1 MAKDYMP
8 PSDFLRDL
16 IDEDVEIEAD
26 DEATIARLLTLFR
39 DADAANRDWAVF
51 LLGQSEADTKAVRAA
66 LVAALDDADDGVRA
80 EALVAL
86 AQRDGDLAR
95 PHVLEALSAESVYPT
110 LFEAAALCAHPDLIK
125 PLRGWLK
132 ATGDKEV
139 DQLVV
144 EAVAAC
150 EASAK

>member
-26 DEATIARLLTLFR
+26 DTATVKRLLSFFK
-39 DADAANRDWAVF
+39 DPDAANRDWAVF
-51 LLGQSEADTKAVRAA
+51 LLGQSEVDTKAVRDA
-66 LVAALDDADDGVRA
+66 LVQALDDEDDSVRA

-95 PHVLEALSAESVYPT
+95 PHVLEALSAEGVYPT
-110 LFEAAALCAHPDLIK
+110 VFEAAALCAHPDLIK

-139 DQLVV
+139 DQMVA